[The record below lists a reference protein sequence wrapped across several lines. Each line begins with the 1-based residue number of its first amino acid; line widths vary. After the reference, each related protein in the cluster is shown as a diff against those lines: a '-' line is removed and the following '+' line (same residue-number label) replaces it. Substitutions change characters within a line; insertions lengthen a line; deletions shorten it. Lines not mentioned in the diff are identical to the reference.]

1 LHQQLSR
8 ERPRSPRKP
17 LLSLVA
23 IVGLGLVIIG
33 FAGWQLAQGA
43 LLNALVIA
51 SFAVLNIGFVEFAYV
66 RSQR

>member
-1 LHQQLSR
+1 V
-8 ERPRSPRKP
+8 
-17 LLSLVA
+17 LSLVA

-51 SFAVLNIGFVEFAYV
+51 SFALLNIGVGVFAYV
-66 RSQR
+66 LG